1 MNRFSHSI
9 LSTTSYYRINPQYD
23 FDRDDKNACRYSIHI
38 LPASSCSDFLS
49 PRMPN
54 TIPQLPNLHCK
65 RPFLLI
71 QTMVKKEER
80 VSQTRPGGKNKKHR
94 SNPSTS
100 HHQVRL
106 STQHHIHN
114 FVNFVRSS
122 PPTRLPL
129 ALLTIRSCV
138 DCMRGYC

>member
-1 MNRFSHSI
+1 MTFRIPFYQPHRTIESI
-9 LSTTSYYRINPQYD
+9 RNTTSTVMTRTRVGTLYT
-23 FDRDDKNACRYSIHI
+23 FS
-38 LPASSCSDFLS
+38 LPLMLIFLS

-100 HHQVRL
+100 HHQVRP

-129 ALLTIRSCV
+129 ALLTIRSRV
-138 DCMRGYC
+138 NCMRGYC